1 MLSGDG
7 EELSVSLVVDI
18 EPAISCLGTHVLPAN
33 FEQEASHA
41 PLLTSSNV

>member
-18 EPAISCLGTHVLPAN
+18 EPAISCLGTHVPA
-33 FEQEASHA
+33 EVELEVSRA
-41 PLLTSSNV
+41 PLLMSSNV

>member
-18 EPAISCLGTHVLPAN
+18 EPAISCLGTHVPA
-33 FEQEASHA
+33 EIELEASHA
-41 PLLTSSNV
+41 PLLTSRSI